1 MTCSHGLD
9 AVSAEPGDRMPGL
22 APHPSPH
29 RGPGSKATTT
39 GRLLSPVPATA
50 SQDALPEN
58 LFNVASASRTWN
70 GVDVVLTEFFGTG
83 RVLLQLAHD
92 GQSRLGMLLDE
103 VGEGRCEPRLRG
115 HVPCPIDYR
124 PRQMHFTPAGTE
136 LWGYSDDVR
145 YARDINL
152 CFDIDALGERCA
164 IEARR
169 GQGDTPRHRFTDD
182 GICVLLNLLA
192 DAVGDPDPSAQLYGD
207 ALVTSIAIRL
217 LRGQQ
222 PPTRGPAKLS
232 PRQLSDALG
241 FLETNLPS
249 RVDLATLANLAGLS
263 QSHYH
268 RAFKAS
274 TGLAPYQW
282 QLRARIARAK
292 ALLLETRGSLEVVA
306 AATGFAD
313 AVHFGRT
320 FRKLTGAT
328 PSAWRRDRL
337 S

>member
-1 MTCSHGLD
+1 MENQS
-9 AVSAEPGDRMPGL
+9 V
-22 APHPSPH
+22 
-29 RGPGSKATTT
+29 
-39 GRLLSPVPATA
+39 
-50 SQDALPEN
+50 LPEN
-58 LFNVASASRTWN
+58 LVDVSTVVRSWN
-70 GVDVVLTEFFGTG
+70 GVDVVLTEFSATG

-92 GQSRLGMLLDE
+92 DQSRLGMILDE
-103 VGEGRCEPRLRG
+103 VGECRAEPRLRG
-115 HVPCPIDYR
+115 NVPCPIDYK
-124 PRQMHFTPAGTE
+124 PRQMHFTPAGMP

-152 CFDIDALGERCA
+152 CFDIGALGERCG
-164 IEARR
+164 IEVPHDLT
-169 GQGDTPRHRFTDD
+169 GTPRLRFIDD
-182 GICVLLNLLA
+182 GIHALVGLLA
-192 DAVGDPDPSAQLYGD
+192 DAVSDPDPSAQLYGD
-207 ALVTSIAIRL
+207 ALVSAIAIRL
-217 LRGQQ
+217 FRGNQAVVK
-222 PPTRGPAKLS
+222 GAAKLS
-232 PRQLSDALG
+232 PAQLNDALG
-241 FLETNLPS
+241 FLEASLPA
-249 RVDLATLANLAGLS
+249 RVDLATLAGLAGLS

-282 QLRARIARAK
+282 QLLARIERAK
-292 ALLLETRGSLEVVA
+292 ALLLDTCASLDDVA